1 MPTALERLKQGSPGS
16 ALERLRQGVQV
27 DFSETVFK
35 TSTLPIAPQEPE
47 KPPLLSRIKTS
58 VLEASAKFQEAIGGI
73 GETLA
78 KRVKGVGE
86 TVRKITAPTKQ
97 EILAEIEKQEGRT
110 LTPEEGKERVIKRLE
125 EEAIFLPTLF
135 VATEK
140 GKKQTPEEFFAE
152 PLPIRVGFD
161 VAAIEKVGSKI
172 SGAILK
178 RLAKEVDPVVIKKTI
193 QEAGETIGE
202 NVAKRIG
209 EAKTSIAVKQILDT
223 EAQRV
228 ASTVAPKV
236 APDLSSSISKAKASG
251 QTFDE

>member
-1 MPTALERLKQGSPGS
+1 MPTALDRLKQGSPGFV
-16 ALERLRQGVQV
+16 LDRLRQGVQV
-27 DFSETVFK
+27 DFSETAFK

-47 KPPLLSRIKTS
+47 KPPLLSRIKMG
-58 VLEASAKFQEAIGGI
+58 VLETGAKFQETIGGT

-97 EILAEIEKQEGRT
+97 EILAEIEEQEGRT

-152 PLPIRVGFD
+152 PLPVRVGVD
-161 VAAIEKVGSKI
+161 V
-172 SGAILK
+172 GAIG
-178 RLAKEVDPVVIKKTI
+178 R
-193 QEAGETIGE
+193 GGG
-202 NVAKRIG
+202 RG
-209 EAKTSIAVKQILDT
+209 
-223 EAQRV
+223 R
-228 ASTVAPKV
+228 
-236 APDLSSSISKAKASG
+236 G
-251 QTFDE
+251 GG